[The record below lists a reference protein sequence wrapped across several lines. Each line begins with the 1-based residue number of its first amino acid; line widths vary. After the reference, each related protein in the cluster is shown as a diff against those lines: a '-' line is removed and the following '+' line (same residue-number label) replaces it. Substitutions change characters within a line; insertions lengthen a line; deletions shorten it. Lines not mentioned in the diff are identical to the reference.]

1 MVGSKV
7 IGRRTV
13 LASAGGALASAA
25 GAQTGQPLRR
35 LGVLMGI
42 PTDDHTGLAALREGL
57 VRLGWIEGR
66 NLAMDMR
73 STKAQP
79 ELAASLAQQLVA
91 QHPEVL
97 VGHTLACTTALKA
110 ATATVPIIGVAI
122 ADPVGFGL
130 VTNLPRPEA
139 NVTAFANF
147 EPSISGKWLELLGE
161 VTPGLKRVGFMYNP
175 ATSTVEEYLRALR
188 SAAPRY
194 SVEIIETP
202 VRDVA
207 GVANAVA
214 FLASGPPSGLIVPP
228 DVFLT
233 SIRESVIDLVER
245 HRLPTMYAYRAWVDR
260 GGLMVYGVDTDDL
273 FRRAATYVDRVL
285 KGARAADLPVQF
297 PTKLEFVINLKA
309 ARATNL
315 TVPTSLL
322 ARAAEVIE

>member
-1 MVGSKV
+1 MVGSMA
-7 IGRRTV
+7 IA
-13 LASAGGALASAA
+13 ASRIATPQTPAWAQAG
-25 GAQTGQPLRR
+25 QQLRR
-35 LGVLMGI
+35 LGVLMAI

-73 STKAQP
+73 STKARP

-91 QHPEVL
+91 QRPEVL
-97 VGHTLACTTALKA
+97 IGHTLACATALKA
-110 ATATVPIIGVAI
+110 ATAAVPIIGVAI

-161 VTPGLKRVGFMYNP
+161 VTPGLKRVGFMFNP

-188 SAAPRY
+188 SVATRY
-194 SVEIIETP
+194 GVEIVETP

-207 GVANAVA
+207 DVANAVA

-228 DVFLT
+228 DVFL
-233 SIRESVIDLVER
+233 SSNRESVLGSVER
-245 HRLPTMYAYRAWVDR
+245 HRLPTVYAYRAWVDR
-260 GGLMVYGVDTDDL
+260 GGLMLYGVDTDDL

-309 ARATNL
+309 ARASGL
-315 TVPTSLL
+315 VVPTSLL
-322 ARAAEVIE
+322 ARAGEVIE